1 MKNSQFASLFDRIL
15 ELLLWVV
22 LAWLPFA
29 YGGVLP
35 ISHLLLSVVAGIAL
49 LVLGVR
55 LSVGGSGVF
64 TAAAPWAYVGIGLFV
79 LLVAMQ
85 GSPTFGDFWSKNSE
99 IWAGMTGAPP
109 LLAPLSAPLTLNPEA
124 TASDFRM
131 ILGVSGLFLVA
142 VHVLSQVGA
151 LRRLLVVLT
160 VVGGGVAA
168 VALLMQAT
176 GTDSLLWLR
185 KGLVAQPTAG
195 PFVHYGH
202 FSQFVNLC
210 LGAALGLLLMRLAE
224 REARR
229 EFVPGDLVAD
239 LGAPDRRLDVLCLG
253 VLVLGVVAVA
263 LSRSRNG
270 VVSMLV
276 GAAAAGWLL
285 HRTRVVRGGG
295 WPMLGLLAVALVVL
309 MVWGFD
315 PVYERLQ
322 TLGEDDV
329 YNFRLAI
336 AADAWRAFGEFPL
349 FGAGQGA
356 FDAVFPMFDSSLRPG
371 RAEHAENQYLE
382 LLVETG
388 LAGFGALTVVGVAIG
403 VPWLKRLRAVRTPGD
418 VALFGLVLGVVAVLV
433 HATSDFGLRIPAV
446 AVTMAVCLAAV
457 VGQTGRPVGVAGA
470 RALGVLAVVLAVVLG
485 AELPTLWGEHQ
496 AQRHL
501 EAARAVAAQWSKA
514 ETDEQRLAVAVAERQ
529 HLAAAIEATPQRGE
543 LQVAYA
549 TAVWR
554 CVELTEDLRA
564 AADAA
569 DADLEGRRA
578 REREAAA
585 LVQSALLEA
594 RRLAPVRGDLWSLVG
609 QLGVEVLGQQD
620 SAVWV
625 QRGYRLAPE
634 NPNVVLAWGRQLL
647 RQGDTGT
654 ALGVLTRAIR
664 LGADAGAVIET
675 VAVEFGYGPLAEELV
690 AADLRWQNA
699 LVQRLRGR
707 PELAGVVERV
717 RGRLYAGL
725 QQVCASEAAAGW
737 ELAALADLEA
747 AAGRG
752 AEAVGLYR
760 RYLQRS
766 PTSGARFALARL
778 LKEQG
783 DADGAR
789 QELRRLLNTQPAHAA
804 AKRMLAEL
812 GG

>member
-1 MKNSQFASLFDRIL
+1 MNNSRFATICDRIL
-15 ELLLWVV
+15 ELLLWSLLV
-22 LAWLPFA
+22 WLPFA

-35 ISHLLLSVVAGIAL
+35 ISHLLLSTGAGVAL
-49 LVLGVR
+49 LVLAIR
-55 LSVGGSGVF
+55 LSVGGSGIL
-64 TAAAPWAYVGIGLFV
+64 TAASPFAYGGVGLFL

-85 GSPTFGDFWSKNSE
+85 ASPSFGDFWSRNSE
-99 IWAGMTGAPP
+99 IWSEMTGVPP
-109 LLAPLSAPLTLNPEA
+109 LAEAVAAPLTLNPEA

-131 ILGVSGLFLVA
+131 LVGVTGLFLVA
-142 VHVLSQVGA
+142 AHVLSQVGA

-185 KGLVAQPTAG
+185 KGPVAQPTAG

-224 REARR
+224 REVRR

-253 VLVLGVVAVA
+253 VLVLGAVAVA

-276 GAAAAGWLL
+276 GAALAGWLL

-295 WPMLGLLAVALVVL
+295 WPMLGLLAAALLVL

-336 AADAWRAFGEFPL
+336 AADAWRAFAEFPL
-349 FGAGQGA
+349 VGVGQGA
-356 FDAVFPMFDSSLRPG
+356 FDAVFPMFDSSVRPG

-388 LAGFGALTVVGVAIG
+388 VVGFGALAVVGAAIG
-403 VPWLKRLRAVRTPGD
+403 LPWLGRLKAVRTPGD

-446 AVTMAVCLAAV
+446 AVTMAVCLGAV
-457 VGQTGRPVGVAGA
+457 VGQTGQQVGAAGA
-470 RALGVLAVVLAVVLG
+470 RVLAVVALGLAAVVLAG
-485 AELPTLWGEHQ
+485 LPAVWGEHQ

-501 EAARAVAAQWSKA
+501 EAAEAVAAQRSKA

-529 HLAAAIEATPQRGE
+529 HLAAAIEATPRRGE

-549 TAVWR
+549 AAVWR
-554 CVELTEDLRA
+554 CVELTEDLRE

-585 LVQSALLEA
+585 LVQKALLEA
-594 RRLAPVRGDLWSLVG
+594 RRLAPVRGDLWSLAG
-609 QLGVEVLGQQD
+609 QLGVEVLGQAD
-620 SAVWV
+620 AAVWV

-634 NPNVVLAWGRQLL
+634 NPNVVFAWGRQLL
-647 RQGDTGT
+647 RQGDTAT
-654 ALGVLTRAIR
+654 ARRVLERAIR
-664 LGADAGAVIET
+664 LGSDVGAVMET
-675 VAVEFGYGPLAEELV
+675 VAVEFGLGQLAEEL
-690 AADLRWQNA
+690 AGADLRWQNA

-707 PELAGVVERV
+707 PDLAGLVERV
-717 RGRLYAGL
+717 KAQLYAGL
-725 QQVCASEAAAGW
+725 QAACAGDGAAAW

-752 AEAVGLYR
+752 AEAVALYR

-778 LKEQG
+778 LKDQG
-783 DADGAR
+783 DVDGAR
-789 QELRRLLNTQPAHAA
+789 QELRRLLNYQPGHGAA
-804 AKRMLAEL
+804 RRLLAEL